1 MRPLQSTPLPF
12 TSGAIHNYLRN
23 LLPPSKYYDL
33 VLQNESDFWLVCDS
47 NLFVCCGISTLVL
60 RR

>member
-23 LLPPSKYYDL
+23 LLVGTAISFSKM
-33 VLQNESDFWLVCDS
+33 SPIFWLVCDS
-47 NLFVCCGISTLVL
+47 NLFVCSGIITLVP